1 MTATNNKRKSIG
13 GSLKM
18 RTETLPYKNI
28 GKYNSSEHKKFGSTK
43 ILALMDYLNKTNLF
57 ILPMAFL
64 LGRITIFDG
73 RMPLGIAIYAATLGM
88 NINRIF
94 ISIAVFAGML
104 SAGSAYDNEL
114 FYKLITAFT
123 VMLLINAINIP
134 FKKSIGSHLRVGI
147 TTFIGMLIPE
157 IVFINLQGFYMYSI
171 LEALLNGFI
180 IFALVF
186 VFKNVMGVLESPT
199 KIYNMTNEEVLSIAI
214 TFALTISG
222 VGPLSINGVSVRNI
236 LCIIIILVFSFKA
249 GAGNGTAIGVI
260 VGTLI
265 SISSGSSTAV
275 ASYAFC
281 GLISGILRGMGKIG
295 CCLGVLMGDAILTYV
310 ITGSI
315 ELLILYEIIISIV
328 IFMLIPQKVMDA
340 IVSRFNSK
348 LLNKG
353 DKKGYSSRI
362 KDITV
367 DKLNRFSIA
376 FGEMA
381 KTFDEICETKTITEK
396 HDITAIF
403 DRVAD
408 KVCKDCSLC
417 THCWEQNFCNTYQI
431 MFKIVEKLDGKGW
444 IEEEDIP
451 KYFMDRCERVG
462 EFVKAVNNVFELFKV
477 DMVWR
482 NKIGESRGLVS
493 QQLRSMSKVI
503 SNLATELNT
512 DIDFKD
518 DIENQI
524 ITELTKLGIRDVE
537 AIVYENKYGKY
548 EITLSYKGCGGKR
561 SCIGTVEKAVSAV
574 VNRKMLKDGS
584 ECGLNSK
591 TNICTIKLVEEETFK
606 VITGVARI
614 PKNEKYVSGDNY
626 TFINTGDGKYITAL
640 SDGMGTGHK
649 ACVQSKATIS
659 LIEQFMESGFDKDTT
674 VKLIN
679 SLLVL
684 KSNDDSFATIDISV
698 LDLYE
703 GEVEFVKVGAAPTF
717 IKRNDFV
724 DIVKTASLPAGILSD
739 VEVELVHKRVDNG
752 DFVIMVSDGIIDS
765 FQADSDSVKK
775 VQSIL
780 QNMTSKN
787 PQIIADD
794 LLEEALCACNNKIPI
809 DDMMVMVTK
818 VWKSK

>member
-1 MTATNNKRKSIG
+1 MK
-13 GSLKM
+13 
-18 RTETLPYKNI
+18 TETLPYKNI
-28 GKYNSSEHKKFGSTK
+28 GGYNSAQRKRNRGTK
-43 ILALMDYLNKTNLF
+43 LLTLLEYLNKANFF

-64 LGRITIFDG
+64 LGRITLFDG
-73 RMPLGIAIYAATLGM
+73 RMPFGIAIYAATLGM

-94 ISIAVFAGML
+94 ISIAIFAGML
-104 SAGSAYDNEL
+104 SSGSAYENEL
-114 FYKLITAFT
+114 FYKLITAFI

-134 FKKSIGSHLRVGI
+134 FKKSMGSHLRIGI
-147 TTFIGMLIPE
+147 ITFIGVLVPE
-157 IVFINLQGFYMYSI
+157 ILFIYLQGFYVYSI
-171 LEALLNGFI
+171 LEALLNAFI

-199 KIYNMTNEEVLSIAI
+199 RIYSLTNEETLSIAI
-214 TFALTISG
+214 ACALTVSG
-222 VGPLSINGVSVRNI
+222 LGPFYIYGVSIRNI
-236 LCIIIILVFSFKA
+236 LCIIIILIFSYKA

-265 SISSGSSTAV
+265 SISSESSTAI
-275 ASYAFC
+275 ASFAFC
-281 GLISGILRGMGKIG
+281 GLISGILRSMGKVG

-310 ITGSI
+310 ITGTIEILIIYEIVISI
-315 ELLILYEIIISIV
+315 TVFLLIPE
-328 IFMLIPQKVMDA
+328 KAMDV
-340 IVSRFNSK
+340 IVSRFNKK
-348 LLNKG
+348 LLAKG
-353 DKKGYSSRI
+353 DKKGYSARI
-362 KDITV
+362 KNITV

-381 KTFDEICETKTITEK
+381 KTFDEISETKTITEK

-431 MFKIVEKLDGKGW
+431 MFKIVEKLDSKGW
-444 IEEEDIP
+444 IEQEDIP
-451 KYFMDRCERVG
+451 KYFLDRCERVE
-462 EFVKAVNNVFELFKV
+462 EFVKSVNNVFELFKV

-482 NKIGESRGLVS
+482 NRVGESRGLVS

-503 SNLATELNT
+503 SNLASELNT

-524 ITELTKLGIRDVE
+524 ILELSKAGMRNVE
-537 AIVYENKYGKY
+537 AIVYENRYGKY
-548 EITLSYKGCGGKR
+548 EITLSYKGCGGRR
-561 SCIGTVEKAVSAV
+561 SCIGNVEKIVSLA
-574 VNRKMLKDGS
+574 VNRRMLKDGS

-591 TNICTIKLVEEETFK
+591 TNMCTIKLVEEETFK
-606 VITGVARI
+606 VITGVARMS
-614 PKNEKYVSGDNY
+614 KHEKYVSGDNY
-626 TFINTGDGKYITAL
+626 TFINTGDGKYIAAL

-649 ACVQSKATIS
+649 ACIQSKATIN

-698 LDLYE
+698 VDLYE

-717 IKRNDFV
+717 IKRNEFV
-724 DIVKTASLPAGILSD
+724 EVVKTASLPAGIMSD
-739 VEVELVHKRVDNG
+739 VELELVHKRVDNG
-752 DFVIMVSDGIIDS
+752 DFLIMLSDGIIDS
-765 FQADSDSVKK
+765 FQATPDSIKA
-775 VQSIL
+775 VQGIL

-787 PQIIADD
+787 PQKIADD
-794 LLEEALCACNNKIPI
+794 LLEEALCACKDKNPV
-809 DDMMVMVTK
+809 DDMMVMVAK

>member
-1 MTATNNKRKSIG
+1 MKTQ
-13 GSLKM
+13 
-18 RTETLPYKNI
+18 TLPYKNI
-28 GKYNSSEHKKFGSTK
+28 GGYTSAERKRAGSSK
-43 ILALMDYLNKTNLF
+43 ILAFLEYLNKTNLF

-64 LGRITIFDG
+64 LGRITLFDG
-73 RMPLGIAIYAATLGM
+73 RMPFGIAIYAATLGM

-94 ISIAVFAGML
+94 ISIAIFAGML
-104 SAGSAYDNEL
+104 SSGSAYQNEL
-114 FYKLITAFT
+114 FYKLVTAIT
-123 VMLLINAINIP
+123 VMLIINAINIP
-134 FKKSIGSHLRVGI
+134 FKKSKGSHLRVGI
-147 TTFIGMLIPE
+147 ITLIGLLVPE
-157 IVFINLQGFYMYSI
+157 TVFIYLQGFYVYSL
-171 LEALLNGFI
+171 LEALLNAFI

-186 VFKNVMGVLESPT
+186 VFKNVMEVLETPT
-199 KIYNMTNEEVLSIAI
+199 KIYNMTNEDTLSIAI
-214 TFALTISG
+214 ACALAVSG
-222 VGPLSINGVSVRNI
+222 LGPLNIFGISVRNI
-236 LCIIIILVFSFKA
+236 ICIIIILVFSYKV
-249 GAGNGTAIGVI
+249 GVGNGTAIGVI

-265 SISSGSSTAV
+265 SISSQSSTAI
-275 ASYAFC
+275 ASFAFC
-281 GLISGILRGMGKIG
+281 GLIAGILRSMGKIG
-295 CCLGVLMGDAILTYV
+295 CCLGVLMGDTILTYI
-310 ITGSI
+310 ITGSV
-315 ELLILYEIIISIV
+315 EMLIIYEILISIT
-328 IFMLIPQKVMDA
+328 IFMLIPEKAMDA
-340 IVSRFNSK
+340 VVSIFNSK
-348 LLNKG
+348 ILTKG
-353 DKKGYSSRI
+353 DKKGYSTRI
-362 KDITV
+362 KDLTV

-381 KTFDEICETKTITEK
+381 KTFDEISETKTITEK

-417 THCWEQNFCNTYQI
+417 THCWEQNFCNTYQV
-431 MFKIVEKLDGKGW
+431 MFKIVEKLDSKGW
-444 IEEEDIP
+444 IEQEDIP
-451 KYFMDRCERVG
+451 QYFMDRCERVD

-482 NKIGESRGLVS
+482 NRVGESRGLVS

-503 SNLATELNT
+503 SNLACELNT

-524 ITELTKLGIRDVE
+524 ISELSKKGLRKVE

-561 SCIGTVEKAVSAV
+561 SCLGSVEKTVSEV

-591 TNICTIKLVEEETFK
+591 TNMCTIKLVEEETFK
-606 VITGVARI
+606 VITGVSRI

-626 TFINTGDGKYITAL
+626 TFVNTGDGKYVAAL

-649 ACVQSKATIS
+649 ACLQSKATIS

-684 KSNDDSFATIDISV
+684 RSNDDSFATIDMSV
-698 LDLYE
+698 VDLYE

-717 IKRNDFV
+717 IKRNEIV
-724 DIVKTASLPAGILSD
+724 EIVKTASLPAGILSD
-739 VEVELVHKRVDNG
+739 VEIELIHKKVENG

-765 FQADSDSVKK
+765 FQSTPDSIKT
-775 VQSIL
+775 VQSII
-780 QNMTSKN
+780 QKMDSKN
-787 PQIIADD
+787 PQKIADD
-794 LLEEALCACNNKIPI
+794 LIEEALNACNDRIPV
-809 DDMMVMVTK
+809 DDMMVMVSK

>member
-1 MTATNNKRKSIG
+1 
-13 GSLKM
+13 
-18 RTETLPYKNI
+18 
-28 GKYNSSEHKKFGSTK
+28 
-43 ILALMDYLNKTNLF
+43 
-57 ILPMAFL
+57 
-64 LGRITIFDG
+64 
-73 RMPLGIAIYAATLGM
+73 
-88 NINRIF
+88 
-94 ISIAVFAGML
+94 
-104 SAGSAYDNEL
+104 
-114 FYKLITAFT
+114 
-123 VMLLINAINIP
+123 MLLINAINIP
-134 FKKSIGSHLRVGI
+134 FKKSMGSHLRIGI
-147 TTFIGMLIPE
+147 ITFIGLLVPE
-157 IVFINLQGFYMYSI
+157 ILFITLQGFYVYSI
-171 LEALLNGFI
+171 LEALLNAFI

-199 KIYNMTNEEVLSIAI
+199 RIYSLTNEETLSIAI
-214 TFALTISG
+214 ACALTVSG
-222 VGPLSINGVSVRNI
+222 LGPFYIYGVSLRNI
-236 LCIIIILVFSFKA
+236 LCIIIILIFSYKA

-265 SISSGSSTAV
+265 SISSESSTAI
-275 ASYAFC
+275 ASFAFC
-281 GLISGILRGMGKIG
+281 GLISGILRSMGKIG

-315 ELLILYEIIISIV
+315 EVIIIYEIVISITVFLLIPE
-328 IFMLIPQKVMDA
+328 KAMDA
-340 IVSRFNSK
+340 IVSRFDKN
-348 LLNKG
+348 LLAKG
-353 DKKGYSSRI
+353 DKKGYSARI

-381 KTFDEICETKTITEK
+381 KTFDEISETKTITEK

-431 MFKIVEKLDGKGW
+431 MFKIVEKLDSKGW
-444 IEEEDIP
+444 IEQEDIP
-451 KYFMDRCERVG
+451 KYFLDRCERVD
-462 EFVKAVNNVFELFKV
+462 EFVKSVNNVFELFKV

-482 NKIGESRGLVS
+482 NRVGESRGLVS

-503 SNLATELNT
+503 SNLASELNT

-524 ITELTKLGIRDVE
+524 ILELSKAGIRNVE
-537 AIVYENKYGKY
+537 AIVYENRYGKY
-548 EITLSYKGCGGKR
+548 EITLSYKGCGGRR
-561 SCIGTVEKAVSAV
+561 SCIGNVEKIVSSAV
-574 VNRKMLKDGS
+574 NRRMLKDGS

-591 TNICTIKLVEEETFK
+591 TNMCTIKLVEEETFK
-606 VITGVARI
+606 VITGVARMS
-614 PKNEKYVSGDNY
+614 KHEKYVSGDNY
-626 TFINTGDGKYITAL
+626 TFINTGDGKYIAAL

-649 ACVQSKATIS
+649 ACIQSKATIN

-698 LDLYE
+698 VDLYE

-717 IKRNDFV
+717 IKRNEFV
-724 DIVKTASLPAGILSD
+724 EIVKTASLPAGIMSD
-739 VEVELVHKRVDNG
+739 LELELVHKKVDNG
-752 DFVIMVSDGIIDS
+752 DFVIMLSDGIIDS
-765 FQADSDSVKK
+765 FQATPDSIKA
-775 VQSIL
+775 VQDIL

-787 PQIIADD
+787 PQKLADD
-794 LLEEALCACNNKIPI
+794 LLEEALCACKDKLPV
-809 DDMMVMVTK
+809 DDMMVMVAK

>member
-1 MTATNNKRKSIG
+1 MK
-13 GSLKM
+13 
-18 RTETLPYKNI
+18 TETLPYKNI
-28 GKYNSSEHKKFGSTK
+28 GGYNSAQRKKSRGTK
-43 ILALMDYLNKTNLF
+43 LLTLLEYLNRANFF

-64 LGRITIFDG
+64 LGRITLFDG
-73 RMPLGIAIYAATLGM
+73 RMPFGIAIYAATLGM

-94 ISIAVFAGML
+94 ISIAIFAGML
-104 SAGSAYDNEL
+104 SSGSAYENEL
-114 FYKLITAFT
+114 FYKLITAFI

-134 FKKSIGSHLRVGI
+134 FKKSMGSHLRIGI
-147 TTFIGMLIPE
+147 ITFIGLLVPE
-157 IVFINLQGFYMYSI
+157 ILFISLQGFYVYSI
-171 LEALLNGFI
+171 LEALLNAFI

-199 KIYNMTNEEVLSIAI
+199 RIYSLTNEETLSIAI
-214 TFALTISG
+214 ACALTVSG
-222 VGPLSINGVSVRNI
+222 LGPFYIYGVSLRNI
-236 LCIIIILVFSFKA
+236 LCIIIILIFSYKA

-265 SISSGSSTAV
+265 SISSDSSTAI
-275 ASYAFC
+275 ASFAFC
-281 GLISGILRGMGKIG
+281 GLISGILRSMGKVG

-315 ELLILYEIIISIV
+315 EVLIIYEIIISITA
-328 IFMLIPQKVMDA
+328 FLLIPEKAMDA
-340 IVSRFNSK
+340 IVSRFDKK
-348 LLNKG
+348 LLAKG
-353 DKKGYSSRI
+353 DKKGYSARI

-367 DKLNRFSIA
+367 NKLNRFSIA

-381 KTFDEICETKTITEK
+381 KTFDEISETRTITEK

-431 MFKIVEKLDGKGW
+431 MFKIVEKLDSKGW
-444 IEEEDIP
+444 IEQEDIP
-451 KYFMDRCERVG
+451 KYFLDRCERVE
-462 EFVKAVNNVFELFKV
+462 EFVKSVNNVFELFKV

-482 NKIGESRGLVS
+482 NRVGESRGLVS

-503 SNLATELNT
+503 SNLASELNT

-524 ITELTKLGIRDVE
+524 ILELSKAGMRNVE
-537 AIVYENKYGKY
+537 AIVYENRYGKY
-548 EITLSYKGCGGKR
+548 EITLSYKGCGGRR
-561 SCIGTVEKAVSAV
+561 SCIGIVEKVVSVA
-574 VNRKMLKDGS
+574 VNRRMLKDGS

-591 TNICTIKLVEEETFK
+591 TNMCTIKLVEEETFK

-614 PKNEKYVSGDNY
+614 SKHEKYVSGDNY
-626 TFINTGDGKYITAL
+626 TFINTGDGKYIAAL

-649 ACVQSKATIS
+649 ACIQSKATIN

-684 KSNDDSFATIDISV
+684 KSNDDSFATIDIAV

-717 IKRNDFV
+717 IKRNEFV
-724 DIVKTASLPAGILSD
+724 EIVKTASLPAGIMSD
-739 VEVELVHKRVDNG
+739 VELELVHKKVDNG
-752 DFVIMVSDGIIDS
+752 DFLIMLSDGIIDS
-765 FQADSDSVKK
+765 FQATPDCIKA
-775 VQSIL
+775 VQGIL
-780 QNMTSKN
+780 QDMTSKN
-787 PQIIADD
+787 PQKIADD
-794 LLEEALCACNNKIPI
+794 LLEEALCACKDVSYTQLTLQTIYS
-809 DDMMVMVTK
+809 V
-818 VWKSK
+818 

>member
-1 MTATNNKRKSIG
+1 MK
-13 GSLKM
+13 
-18 RTETLPYKNI
+18 TETLPYKNI
-28 GKYNSSEHKKFGSTK
+28 GGYNSADRKKTSGSK
-43 ILALMDYLNKTNLF
+43 IMALLQYLNKTNFF

-64 LGRITIFDG
+64 LGRITLFDG
-73 RMPLGIAIYAATLGM
+73 RMPFGIAIYAATLGM

-94 ISIAVFAGML
+94 ISIAIFAGML
-104 SAGSAYDNEL
+104 TTGSAYESEL
-114 FYKLITAFT
+114 FYKLLTAST

-134 FKKSIGSHLRVGI
+134 FKKSMGSHLRIGI
-147 TTFIGMLIPE
+147 ITFLGLLIPE
-157 IVFINLQGFYMYSI
+157 TVFIYLEGFYMYSI

-186 VFKNVMGVLESPT
+186 VLKNVMEVLESPS
-199 KIYNMTNEEVLSIAI
+199 KIYNMTNEEILSIAI
-214 TFALTISG
+214 ACALAVSGLGPCNIYGIS
-222 VGPLSINGVSVRNI
+222 LRNI
-236 LCIIIILVFSFKA
+236 FCIIIILIFSFKT

-265 SISSGSSTAV
+265 SISSESSAAI

-281 GLISGILRGMGKIG
+281 GLISGILRSMGKIG
-295 CCLGVLMGDAILTYV
+295 CCMGVLMGDAILTYV

-315 ELLILYEIIISIV
+315 EVLILYEIVISV
-328 IFMLIPQKVMDA
+328 AIFMLIPEKAMDA
-340 IVSRFNSK
+340 MVSRFDRK
-348 LLNKG
+348 LLAKG
-353 DKKGYSSRI
+353 DKKGYSARI
-362 KDITV
+362 KEITV
-367 DKLNRFSIA
+367 EKLNRFSAA

-381 KTFDEICETKTITEK
+381 KTFDEISETKTITEK

-417 THCWEQNFCNTYQI
+417 THCWEQNFCNTYQV
-431 MFKIVEKLDGKGW
+431 MFKIVEKLDSKGW
-444 IEEEDIP
+444 IEQEDIP
-451 KYFMDRCERVG
+451 RYFMDRCERVD

-482 NKIGESRGLVS
+482 SRIGESRGLVS
-493 QQLRSMSKVI
+493 QQLKSMSKVI
-503 SNLATELNT
+503 SNLAGELNV

-524 ITELTKLGIRDVE
+524 ILDLSKAGIRNAE
-537 AIVYENKYGKY
+537 AIVYENKFGKY
-548 EITLSYKGCGGKR
+548 EVRLTYKGCGGR
-561 SCIGTVEKAVSAV
+561 RACIGNVEKAVSEV
-574 VNRKMLKDGS
+574 IGRRMLKDGS

-591 TNICTIKLVEEETFK
+591 SNMCTINLVEEETFK

-626 TFINTGDGKYITAL
+626 TFINTGDGKYIAAL

-649 ACVQSKATIS
+649 ACVQSKATVN

-684 KSNDDSFATIDISV
+684 RSNDDSFATIDMSV
-698 LDLYE
+698 VDLYE

-717 IKRNDFV
+717 IKRSEV
-724 DIVKTASLPAGILSD
+724 VETVKTASLPAGILSE
-739 VEVELVHKRVDNG
+739 VELELVHKKVNNG

-765 FQADSDSVKK
+765 FQNTPDSVKE
-775 VQSIL
+775 VQGIL
-780 QNMTSKN
+780 ERMTSKN
-787 PQIIADD
+787 PQAIADD
-794 LLEEALCACNNKIPI
+794 LLEEALCACKDKAPV
-809 DDMMVMVTK
+809 DDMMVMVAK

>member
-1 MTATNNKRKSIG
+1 MK
-13 GSLKM
+13 
-18 RTETLPYKNI
+18 TETLPYKNI
-28 GKYNSSEHKKFGSTK
+28 GGYNSAQRKKSRGTK
-43 ILALMDYLNKTNLF
+43 FLALLEYLNKANFF

-64 LGRITIFDG
+64 LGRITLFDG
-73 RMPLGIAIYAATLGM
+73 RMPFGIAIYAATLGM

-94 ISIAVFAGML
+94 ISIAIFAGML
-104 SAGSAYDNEL
+104 SSGSAYENEL

-134 FKKSIGSHLRVGI
+134 FKKSMGSHLRIGI
-147 TTFIGMLIPE
+147 ITFIGILVPE
-157 IVFINLQGFYMYSI
+157 ILFISLQGFYVYSI
-171 LEALLNGFI
+171 LEALLNAFI

-199 KIYNMTNEEVLSIAI
+199 RIYSLTNEETLSIAI
-214 TFALTISG
+214 ACALTVSG
-222 VGPLSINGVSVRNI
+222 MGPFYIYGVSLRNI
-236 LCIIIILVFSFKA
+236 LCIIIILIFSYKA

-265 SISSGSSTAV
+265 SISSESSTAI
-275 ASYAFC
+275 ASFAFC
-281 GLISGILRGMGKIG
+281 GLISGILRSMGKIG

-315 ELLILYEIIISIV
+315 EVLIIYEIVISITVFLLIPE
-328 IFMLIPQKVMDA
+328 KAMDA
-340 IVSRFNSK
+340 IVSRFDK
-348 LLNKG
+348 KFLAKG
-353 DKKGYSSRI
+353 DKKGYSARI

-381 KTFDEICETKTITEK
+381 KTFDEISETKTITEK

-431 MFKIVEKLDGKGW
+431 MFKIVEKLDSKGW
-444 IEEEDIP
+444 IEQEDIP
-451 KYFMDRCERVG
+451 KYFLDRCERVE
-462 EFVKAVNNVFELFKV
+462 EFVKSVNNVFELFKV

-482 NKIGESRGLVS
+482 NRVGESRGLVS

-503 SNLATELNT
+503 SNLASELNT

-524 ITELTKLGIRDVE
+524 ILELSKAGMRNVE
-537 AIVYENKYGKY
+537 AIVYENRYGKY
-548 EITLSYKGCGGKR
+548 EITLSYKGCGGRR
-561 SCIGTVEKAVSAV
+561 SCIGNVEKVVSVA
-574 VNRKMLKDGS
+574 VNRRMLKDGS

-591 TNICTIKLVEEETFK
+591 TNMCTIKLVEEETFK

-614 PKNEKYVSGDNY
+614 SKHEKYVSGDNY
-626 TFINTGDGKYITAL
+626 TFINSGDGKYIAAL

-649 ACVQSKATIS
+649 ACIQSKATIN

-698 LDLYE
+698 VDLYE

-717 IKRNDFV
+717 IKRKEFV
-724 DIVKTASLPAGILSD
+724 EIVKTASLPAGIMSD
-739 VEVELVHKRVDNG
+739 LELELVHKKVDNG
-752 DFVIMVSDGIIDS
+752 DFVIMLSDGIIDS
-765 FQADSDSVKK
+765 FQATPDSVKA
-775 VQSIL
+775 VQGIL

-787 PQIIADD
+787 PQKIADD
-794 LLEEALCACNNKIPI
+794 LLEEALSVCNDKIPV
-809 DDMMVMVTK
+809 DDMMVMVAK
-818 VWKSK
+818 VWNSK

>member
-1 MTATNNKRKSIG
+1 MK
-13 GSLKM
+13 
-18 RTETLPYKNI
+18 TETLPYKNI
-28 GKYNSSEHKKFGSTK
+28 GGYNSAQRKRNRGTK
-43 ILALMDYLNKTNLF
+43 LLTLLEYLNKANFF

-64 LGRITIFDG
+64 LGRITLFDG
-73 RMPLGIAIYAATLGM
+73 RMPFGIAIYAATLGM

-94 ISIAVFAGML
+94 ISIAIFAGML
-104 SAGSAYDNEL
+104 SSGSAYENEL
-114 FYKLITAFT
+114 FYKLITAFI

-134 FKKSIGSHLRVGI
+134 FKKSMGSHLRIGI
-147 TTFIGMLIPE
+147 ITFIGVLVPE
-157 IVFINLQGFYMYSI
+157 ILFIYLQGFYVYSI
-171 LEALLNGFI
+171 LEALLNAFI

-199 KIYNMTNEEVLSIAI
+199 RIYSLTNEETLSIAI
-214 TFALTISG
+214 ACALTVSG
-222 VGPLSINGVSVRNI
+222 LGPFYIYGVSIRNI
-236 LCIIIILVFSFKA
+236 LCIIIILIFSYKA

-265 SISSGSSTAV
+265 SISSESSTAI
-275 ASYAFC
+275 ASFAFC
-281 GLISGILRGMGKIG
+281 GLISGILRSMGKVG

-310 ITGSI
+310 ITGTIEILIIYEIVISI
-315 ELLILYEIIISIV
+315 TVFLLIPE
-328 IFMLIPQKVMDA
+328 KAMDV
-340 IVSRFNSK
+340 IVSRFNKK
-348 LLNKG
+348 LLAKG
-353 DKKGYSSRI
+353 DKKGYSARI
-362 KDITV
+362 KNITV

-381 KTFDEICETKTITEK
+381 KTFDEISETKTITEK

-431 MFKIVEKLDGKGW
+431 MFKIVEKLDSKGW
-444 IEEEDIP
+444 IEQEDIP
-451 KYFMDRCERVG
+451 KYFLDRCERVE
-462 EFVKAVNNVFELFKV
+462 EFVKSVNNVFELFKV

-482 NKIGESRGLVS
+482 NRVGESRGLVS

-503 SNLATELNT
+503 SNLASELNT

-524 ITELTKLGIRDVE
+524 ILELSKAGMRNVE
-537 AIVYENKYGKY
+537 AIVYENRYGKY
-548 EITLSYKGCGGKR
+548 EITLSYKGCGGRR
-561 SCIGTVEKAVSAV
+561 SCIGNVEKIVSLA
-574 VNRKMLKDGS
+574 VNRRMLKDGS

-591 TNICTIKLVEEETFK
+591 TNMCTIKLVEEETFK
-606 VITGVARI
+606 VITGVARMS
-614 PKNEKYVSGDNY
+614 KHEKYVSGDNY
-626 TFINTGDGKYITAL
+626 TFINTGDGKYIAAL

-649 ACVQSKATIS
+649 ACIQSKATIN

-698 LDLYE
+698 VDLYE

-717 IKRNDFV
+717 IKRNEFV
-724 DIVKTASLPAGILSD
+724 EVVKTASLPAGIMSD
-739 VEVELVHKRVDNG
+739 VEL
-752 DFVIMVSDGIIDS
+752 
-765 FQADSDSVKK
+765 
-775 VQSIL
+775 
-780 QNMTSKN
+780 
-787 PQIIADD
+787 
-794 LLEEALCACNNKIPI
+794 
-809 DDMMVMVTK
+809 
-818 VWKSK
+818 